1 MLRSPLLLWL
11 LALILLP
18 SIVNGQTATSPYK
31 TDWLRDGSIAAGGI
45 GATVIGNILIEK
57 KTRLT
62 EADLSQ
68 LNVNDVNSFDRF
80 SAGNYSAN
88 AETVSDYPFYGSFL
102 APLLL
107 LLDDDIKQNAPQVYL
122 LYGQTL
128 SIAGGL
134 YSMTAG
140 TSSRKRPY
148 VYTSDASLELRTD
161 KQATNSFYAGH
172 TAATAAATFFLAKV
186 YHDFNPDSP
195 ARPYIWA
202 AAATVPA
209 VVGYLRLR
217 AGKHFLS
224 DNIVGYAIGT
234 GIGILVPEL
243 HRRGSP
249 ITLIP
254 ERTTMYDGLAV
265 VYQF

>member
-1 MLRSPLLLWL
+1 M
-11 LALILLP
+11 LLP
-18 SIVNGQTATSPYK
+18 SIANSQDATSPYK
-31 TDWLRDGSIAAGGI
+31 TEWFRDGAVTAGGI

-62 EADLSQ
+62 EADLAQ
-68 LNVNDVNSFDRF
+68 LNIDDVNGFDRF
-80 SAGNYSAN
+80 SAGNYDDG
-88 AETVSDYPFYGSFL
+88 AETVSDFPFYGSFL

-140 TSSRKRPY
+140 ISSRKRPY
-148 VYTSDASLELRTD
+148 VYTSDTPLELRTD

-209 VVGYLRLR
+209 AVGYLRLR

-243 HRRGSP
+243 HRRNSAF
-249 ITLIP
+249 TLVP
-254 ERTTMYDGLAV
+254 ESNSLYDGMAI
-265 VYQF
+265 VYRF